1 MAEIK
6 NIEFDNP
13 IEISDGLPIPDNEKD
28 KGFPP
33 GFTPGFVEIEKNL
46 AKPVFDISN
55 IKKIYDIFPRSLKT
69 NRIISERLLELLRS
83 QLDTRNKTIE
93 QLQADIERILT
104 DEISAGDTISQLTDS
119 LQNIGL
125 DNLIDDLLG
134 TFADQEKN
142 TLISQGFIQLGA
154 DSDVLVRVK
163 TTESE
168 LNDRKDEF
176 YISHRFGQTFSN
188 ADVLSPTFVEIKNV
202 GSQDAFIKKREK
214 WFGTFDDGAT
224 NQTLQLRYKNDIN
237 VFNFNELGN
246 ITGENSVKINA
257 NSSLTTPIGINYSTP
272 GSYEAE
278 GFIVINDITD
288 YLGELLLASSRS
300 KEILERETDEQQGL
314 SNFTS
319 IGSMRLRLND

>member
-1 MAEIK
+1 MFEKIE
-6 NIEFDNP
+6 NILKK
-13 IEISDGLPIPDNEKD
+13 SS
-28 KGFPP
+28 
-33 GFTPGFVEIEKNL
+33 
-46 AKPVFDISN
+46 FDIVN

-83 QLDTRNKTIE
+83 QLETRNKTID
-93 QLQADIERILT
+93 QLQAEIERILT

-163 TTESE
+163 TTESD
-168 LNDRKDEF
+168 LNDRRDEF
-176 YISHRFGQTFSN
+176 YTSHRINQVLSN
-188 ADVLSPTFVEIKNV
+188 TDVLSPTFVEIKNV
-202 GSQDAFIKKREK
+202 GAQDAFIKKRET
-214 WFGTFDDGAT
+214 WFGTFDD
-224 NQTLQLRYKNDIN
+224 NSELQNFSFINNTTIN

-246 ITGENSVKINA
+246 ISDNIAKISA
-257 NSSLTTPIGINYSTP
+257 NSSITTPIGIYYQAGGLQSLGLIKKTDT
-272 GSYEAE
+272 
-278 GFIVINDITD
+278 ID

-300 KEILERETDEQQGL
+300 EEILERETAEERGL

-319 IGSMRLRLND
+319 IGSMRLRLT